1 MWRTPIISLA
11 WICFKHLLLKF
22 SKCQEIQGTQVS
34 DPCKRYEAV
43 FEKAIGTIKNFM
55 FLDVGTIVVTNKWP
69 LRHQATLVT
78 RGALNRYGQVNET
91 ADMEKGDITMDSLK
105 HMLT

>member
-55 FLDVGTIVVTNKWP
+55 FLDVDALWSVQKSGPYDTKQRL
-69 LRHQATLVT
+69 LRA
-78 RGALNRYGQVNET
+78 EP
-91 ADMEKGDITMDSLK
+91 
-105 HMLT
+105 